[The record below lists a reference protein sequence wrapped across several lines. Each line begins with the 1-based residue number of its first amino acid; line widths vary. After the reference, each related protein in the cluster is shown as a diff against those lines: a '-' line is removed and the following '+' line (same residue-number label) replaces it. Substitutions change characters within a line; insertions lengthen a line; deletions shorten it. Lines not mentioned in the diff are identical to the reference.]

1 MDKAVVQ
8 LTRRTFIASLTAALV
23 VPRMALPA
31 PPAGMVDQVADKI
44 VAFHE
49 SWDYS
54 VVAVRLRVVLIGA
67 AAREAMQKDPHLWSA
82 VMVKRRLT

>member
-1 MDKAVVQ
+1 MVQ
-8 LTRRTFIASLTAALV
+8 LTRRSFIASLTAALV

-31 PPAGMVDQVADKI
+31 PPPGMVDEVADEL
-44 VAFHE
+44 VVFHE
-49 SWDYS
+49 TWDYS

-67 AAREAMQKDPHLWSA
+67 AAKQALEKDPHLWSA